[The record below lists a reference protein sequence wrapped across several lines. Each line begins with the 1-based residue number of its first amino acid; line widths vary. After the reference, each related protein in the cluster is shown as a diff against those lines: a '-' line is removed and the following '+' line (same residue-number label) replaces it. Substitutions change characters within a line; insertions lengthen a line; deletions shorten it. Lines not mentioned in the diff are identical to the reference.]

1 MSDRATYQANAVA
14 HFDISGADDTA
25 LRRFYGDLLDWQVDP
40 KGPGYAVVHTPG
52 GLAGSI
58 VGDPQPGVTLGIAV
72 EDLEQTVSQATELGG
87 TVLMPP
93 TDNGW
98 VTKAQIKDPAGNV
111 LTLIQK

>member
-1 MSDRATYQANAVA
+1 MSDETVHQANAVV
-14 HFDISGADDTA
+14 HFDISGGDDET
-25 LRRFYGDLLDWQVDP
+25 LRRFYGDLLDWHVEP
-40 KGPGYAVVHTPG
+40 KGPGYAVVNTPG

-58 VGDPQPGVTLGIAV
+58 VGDAQPGVTLGIAV
-72 EDLEQTVSQATELGG
+72 EDLERTVGQATELGG

-111 LTLIQK
+111 ITLIQK